1 MNIEFS
7 SHFLRQ
13 TRRLSRRD
21 QEWLSERIE
30 WFRVDLH
37 DVRLKAHVLTG
48 KLKGVWAL
56 SVTHS
61 IRALFSFEKK
71 GTVLFFDLGS
81 HDEVYR

>member
-13 TRRLSRRD
+13 ARKLSKQD
-21 QEWLSERIE
+21 QKKLSERIE
-30 WFRVDLH
+30 WLREDTNNPKLKLH
-37 DVRLKAHVLTG
+37 QLTG
-48 KLKGVWAL
+48 KLKGIWAM

-61 IRALFSFEKK
+61 IRALFSFEKS
-71 GTVLFFDLGS
+71 GTVLFFDVGS